1 MPSVFAIN
9 TRTIPSN
16 PDTIANNQSAAIA
29 SLQEINEA
37 EAEFATTYLR
47 GFSPTL
53 KALAGRTA
61 DMPRFDA
68 AGLIDSELGT
78 GKKGGYVFGY
88 STRVSGERPSTYAV
102 TASPVGG
109 AGSGIFY
116 FTDQSGV
123 IRQNNATTAT
133 ANDPAVSLEVIRLDP
148 ALDEIV
154 AADAHVEVLA
164 DLGLTQGALTE
175 GPVWDR
181 KGGYLLFSEVA
192 GNAIY
197 KWTPDGKLSIFLKPS
212 GYTGSGLS
220 ESKRTHNGR
229 AFVHLIGSVGITLD
243 PNGRVVFTAQG
254 DRTIVRLE
262 KDGTRTVLADRYEGK
277 RLNSPNDLV
286 YKSDGALYF
295 TDPSSGFER
304 GDNDPKKELPFDGIF
319 LLKDG
324 KLRLIQKT
332 YKLPNGLALSPDEKY
347 LYAIDSLR
355 SSVFRYEVL
364 PDDTIAD
371 ERLFVNMS
379 ADLRT
384 ARGKDRGEADG
395 IKVDVKGNVYSSGP
409 DGIWIMSREGKH
421 LGTIITPTRI
431 TNPAFGDADGK
442 MLYLTTHT
450 GELYRVRLKIE
461 GVRP

>member
-1 MPSVFAIN
+1 M
-9 TRTIPSN
+9 
-16 PDTIANNQSAAIA
+16 IAKNQSAAVA

-37 EAEFATTYLR
+37 ENTFATTYLR

-61 DMPRFDA
+61 DMPRFEA
-68 AGLIDSELGT
+68 AGLIDSELGS
-78 GKKGGYVFGY
+78 GKKNGYVFEY
-88 STRVSGERPSTYAV
+88 STRVSGERPSTYAI
-102 TASPVGG
+102 TASPVGR
-109 AGSGIFY
+109 AGNGIFY

-123 IRQNNATTAT
+123 IRENSATTAT

-148 ALDEIV
+148 ELDKIV
-154 AADAHVEVLA
+154 PAEAHVEVLA

-197 KWTPDGKLSIFLKPS
+197 KWTSDGKLSIFLKPA
-212 GYTGSGLS
+212 GYTGNGPS

-229 AFVHLIGSVGITLD
+229 AFVHLIGSVGITID
-243 PNGRVVFTAQG
+243 PQGRVVFTAQG

-262 KDGTRTVLADRYEGK
+262 PDGTRTVIADRYQGK

-304 GDNDPKKELPFDGIF
+304 GDHDPNKELPFNGIF

-324 KLRLIQKT
+324 KLQLIEKT
-332 YKLPNGLALSPDEKY
+332 YRLPNGLALSPDEKY

-355 SSVFRYEVL
+355 SSIFRYKVL

-371 ERLFVNMS
+371 EQLFVNMS

-384 ARGKDRGEADG
+384 DRGRDRGEADG

-409 DGIWIMSREGKH
+409 DGVWIMSPEGKH

-450 GELYRVRLKIE
+450 GELYRVHLKIE